1 MSAEVLAESGLNEGL
16 DLRVGKVGVDG
27 RDCILAAKT
36 ISNETNGIELVGVLK
51 EGIFFGLPPIL
62 FLPPTSSRQT
72 RGAPPS
78 PSQASTPTSPPAQSS
93 LECRFQEFTPR
104 SRNSGRSLASHSVLL
119 TSGRLI
125 YERELKQFNHFELLD
140 KPLSALSNLFPKPP
154 PNIEFQ
160 EGIAWWNVEGK
171 PC

>member
-51 EGIFFGLPPIL
+51 EGIFFKLLPILNL

-93 LECRFQEFTPR
+93 LE
-104 SRNSGRSLASHSVLL
+104 
-119 TSGRLI
+119 
-125 YERELKQFNHFELLD
+125 
-140 KPLSALSNLFPKPP
+140 
-154 PNIEFQ
+154 
-160 EGIAWWNVEGK
+160 
-171 PC
+171 